1 MNRSLYAMLHVFDER
16 TRTDN
21 TNIDSEKNKT
31 IVSRHLIY
39 LFLSFD
45 DTIIAFR
52 DRNVKRFLAKNG
64 KNFALTLYCGKVRA
78 GTPYTRTTA
87 QEKERE
93 ARSRPLIHFATGFN
107 CEILDIPQVE
117 LAIGLVIIHCSTCRE

>member
-1 MNRSLYAMLHVFDER
+1 MNRSLYAVLHVFDER
-16 TRTDN
+16 ARADN
-21 TNIDSEKNKT
+21 TNIDGEKNKT

-52 DRNVKRFLAKNG
+52 DRNVKWFLAKNG
-64 KNFALTLYCGKVRA
+64 KNFALTLYHDKVRA
-78 GTPYTRTTA
+78 GTPYTRHTA

-93 ARSRPLIHFATGFN
+93 ARSRP
-107 CEILDIPQVE
+107 
-117 LAIGLVIIHCSTCRE
+117 

>member
-1 MNRSLYAMLHVFDER
+1 MNRSLYAVLHVFDER
-16 TRTDN
+16 ARADN

-52 DRNVKRFLAKNG
+52 DRNVKWFLAKNG
-64 KNFALTLYCGKVRA
+64 KNFALALYRVKVRA
-78 GTPYTRTTA
+78 GTLYTRPTA

-93 ARSRPLIHFATGFN
+93 VRSRP
-107 CEILDIPQVE
+107 
-117 LAIGLVIIHCSTCRE
+117 

>member
-1 MNRSLYAMLHVFDER
+1 MNRSLYAVLHVFDER
-16 TRTDN
+16 ARADN

-31 IVSRHLIY
+31 IVNRHLIY

-52 DRNVKRFLAKNG
+52 DRNVKWFLAKNG

-78 GTPYTRTTA
+78 GTPYTRSTA
-87 QEKERE
+87 QER
-93 ARSRPLIHFATGFN
+93 AGSPLPLLIHFTTGLN
-107 CEILDIPQVE
+107 CEILNIPQVE
-117 LAIGLVIIHCSTCRE
+117 LAIGLVIVHCSTCCE

>member
-1 MNRSLYAMLHVFDER
+1 MNRSLYAVLHVFDER
-16 TRTDN
+16 AHADN

-31 IVSRHLIY
+31 IMSRHLIY

-52 DRNVKRFLAKNG
+52 DRNVKWFLAKNG
-64 KNFALTLYCGKVRA
+64 KNFALALYRVKVRV
-78 GTPYTRTTA
+78 GTPYTRPTA

-93 ARSRPLIHFATGFN
+93 ARSR
-107 CEILDIPQVE
+107 
-117 LAIGLVIIHCSTCRE
+117 S

>member
-1 MNRSLYAMLHVFDER
+1 MNRSLYAVLHVFDKR
-16 TRTDN
+16 ARADN

-52 DRNVKRFLAKNG
+52 DRNVKRNLAKNG
-64 KNFALTLYCGKVRA
+64 KNFALTLYRGKVQA

-93 ARSRPLIHFATGFN
+93 VRPPLIHFTTGFN

>member
-1 MNRSLYAMLHVFDER
+1 MNRSLYAVLHVFDER
-16 TRTDN
+16 AHADN
-21 TNIDSEKNKT
+21 TNINSEKNKT
-31 IVSRHLIY
+31 IMSRHLIY

-52 DRNVKRFLAKNG
+52 DRNVKWFLAKNG
-64 KNFALTLYCGKVRA
+64 KNFALTLYCDKVRA

-93 ARSRPLIHFATGFN
+93 VRPLLIHFATGFN
-107 CEILDIPQVE
+107 CEILNIPQVE
-117 LAIGLVIIHCSTCRE
+117 LAIGLVIVHCSTCCE

>member
-16 TRTDN
+16 TRADN

-31 IVSRHLIY
+31 IMSRHLIY

-52 DRNVKRFLAKNG
+52 DRNVKWFLAKNG
-64 KNFALTLYCGKVRA
+64 KNFALALYCDKVRA
-78 GTPYTRTTA
+78 GTSYTRPTA

-93 ARSRPLIHFATGFN
+93 ARSRP
-107 CEILDIPQVE
+107 
-117 LAIGLVIIHCSTCRE
+117 

>member
-1 MNRSLYAMLHVFDER
+1 MSRSLYSVFHVFNER
-16 TRTDN
+16 ARADN
-21 TNIDSEKNKT
+21 TNLDSEKNKT

-52 DRNVKRFLAKNG
+52 DRNVKWFLAKNG
-64 KNFALTLYCGKVRA
+64 KNFALTLYCDKVRA
-78 GTPYTRTTA
+78 GTPYTRPTV

-93 ARSRPLIHFATGFN
+93 ARSRP
-107 CEILDIPQVE
+107 
-117 LAIGLVIIHCSTCRE
+117 

>member
-1 MNRSLYAMLHVFDER
+1 MNRSLYAVLHVFDKR
-16 TRTDN
+16 ARADN

-52 DRNVKRFLAKNG
+52 DRNVKWFLAKNR
-64 KNFALTLYCGKVRA
+64 GKVRA
-78 GTPYTRTTA
+78 GMPYTRTTA

-93 ARSRPLIHFATGFN
+93 ARSRP
-107 CEILDIPQVE
+107 
-117 LAIGLVIIHCSTCRE
+117 

>member
-16 TRTDN
+16 TRADN

-31 IVSRHLIY
+31 VMSRHLIY

-52 DRNVKRFLAKNG
+52 DRNVKRNLAKNG
-64 KNFALTLYCGKVRA
+64 KNFALTLYRGKVRA
-78 GTPYTRTTA
+78 GTPCTHGTA
-87 QEKERE
+87 REKERE
-93 ARSRPLIHFATGFN
+93 ARSRP
-107 CEILDIPQVE
+107 
-117 LAIGLVIIHCSTCRE
+117 

>member
-1 MNRSLYAMLHVFDER
+1 MNQSLYAMFYVFDER
-16 TRTDN
+16 TRADN

-31 IVSRHLIY
+31 IMSRHLIY

-52 DRNVKRFLAKNG
+52 DRNVKWFLAKNG
-64 KNFALTLYCGKVRA
+64 KNFALALYCDKVRA
-78 GTPYTRTTA
+78 GTPYTRFTA

-93 ARSRPLIHFATGFN
+93 ARSRP
-107 CEILDIPQVE
+107 
-117 LAIGLVIIHCSTCRE
+117 

>member
-1 MNRSLYAMLHVFDER
+1 MNRSLYAVLHVFDER
-16 TRTDN
+16 ARTDN

-31 IVSRHLIY
+31 VMSSHLIY

-52 DRNVKRFLAKNG
+52 DRNVKWILAKNG
-64 KNFALTLYCGKVRA
+64 KNFALTLYRGKVRA
-78 GTPYTRTTA
+78 GTPYTRHTA

-93 ARSRPLIHFATGFN
+93 ARSRP
-107 CEILDIPQVE
+107 
-117 LAIGLVIIHCSTCRE
+117 

>member
-1 MNRSLYAMLHVFDER
+1 MNRSLYAVFHVFDER
-16 TRTDN
+16 ARADN

-31 IVSRHLIY
+31 IMNRHLIY

-52 DRNVKRFLAKNG
+52 DRNVKWFLAKNG
-64 KNFALTLYCGKVRA
+64 KNFALALYRVKVRA
-78 GTPYTRTTA
+78 GTPYTRPTV

-93 ARSRPLIHFATGFN
+93 ARARP
-107 CEILDIPQVE
+107 
-117 LAIGLVIIHCSTCRE
+117 

>member
-1 MNRSLYAMLHVFDER
+1 MNRSLYAVLHVFDKR
-16 TRTDN
+16 ARADN

-52 DRNVKRFLAKNG
+52 DRNVKRNLAKNG

-78 GTPYTRTTA
+78 GTPCTRITA

-93 ARSRPLIHFATGFN
+93 ARSRP
-107 CEILDIPQVE
+107 
-117 LAIGLVIIHCSTCRE
+117 

>member
-1 MNRSLYAMLHVFDER
+1 MKRSLYAVLHVFDER
-16 TRTDN
+16 ARADN

-31 IVSRHLIY
+31 IMSRHLIY

-52 DRNVKRFLAKNG
+52 DRNVKWFLAKNG
-64 KNFALTLYCGKVRA
+64 KNFALALYCDKVRA
-78 GTPYTRTTA
+78 GTPYTRPTA

-93 ARSRPLIHFATGFN
+93 ACSRP
-107 CEILDIPQVE
+107 
-117 LAIGLVIIHCSTCRE
+117 

>member
-1 MNRSLYAMLHVFDER
+1 MNRSLYAVFHVFDER
-16 TRTDN
+16 ACADN

-31 IVSRHLIY
+31 VMSRHLIY

-52 DRNVKRFLAKNG
+52 DRNVKWFLAKNG
-64 KNFALTLYCGKVRA
+64 KNFALALYRVKVRA
-78 GTPYTRTTA
+78 GTPYTRPTV

-93 ARSRPLIHFATGFN
+93 ARSRP
-107 CEILDIPQVE
+107 
-117 LAIGLVIIHCSTCRE
+117 

>member
-1 MNRSLYAMLHVFDER
+1 MNRSLYAMLHVFNQRARADC
-16 TRTDN
+16 

-52 DRNVKRFLAKNG
+52 DRNVKRNLAKM
-64 KNFALTLYCGKVRA
+64 
-78 GTPYTRTTA
+78 
-87 QEKERE
+87 EK
-93 ARSRPLIHFATGFN
+93 
-107 CEILDIPQVE
+107 IL
-117 LAIGLVIIHCSTCRE
+117 L

>member
-1 MNRSLYAMLHVFDER
+1 MNRSLYAVLHVFDER
-16 TRTDN
+16 ACADN

-31 IVSRHLIY
+31 IMSRHLIY

-52 DRNVKRFLAKNG
+52 DRNVKWFLAKNG
-64 KNFALTLYCGKVRA
+64 KNFALTLYCNKVRA
-78 GTPYTRTTA
+78 GTPYTRPTA

-93 ARSRPLIHFATGFN
+93 ARSRP
-107 CEILDIPQVE
+107 
-117 LAIGLVIIHCSTCRE
+117 

>member
-16 TRTDN
+16 TRADN

-31 IVSRHLIY
+31 VMSRHLIY

-45 DTIIAFR
+45 VFIIPNKGGF
-52 DRNVKRFLAKNG
+52 VKRFLAKNG

-78 GTPYTRTTA
+78 GTPYTRHTA

-93 ARSRPLIHFATGFN
+93 ARSRP
-107 CEILDIPQVE
+107 
-117 LAIGLVIIHCSTCRE
+117 

>member
-1 MNRSLYAMLHVFDER
+1 MNRSLYAVLHVFDER
-16 TRTDN
+16 TCADN

-31 IVSRHLIY
+31 IMSRHLIY

-52 DRNVKRFLAKNG
+52 DRNVKWFLVKNE
-64 KNFALTLYCGKVRA
+64 KNFALALYRVKVRA
-78 GTPYTRTTA
+78 GTPYTRHTA

-93 ARSRPLIHFATGFN
+93 RASRP
-107 CEILDIPQVE
+107 
-117 LAIGLVIIHCSTCRE
+117 

>member
-1 MNRSLYAMLHVFDER
+1 MNRSLYAVLHVFDER
-16 TRTDN
+16 ARADN

-52 DRNVKRFLAKNG
+52 DRNVKRNLAKM
-64 KNFALTLYCGKVRA
+64 
-78 GTPYTRTTA
+78 
-87 QEKERE
+87 EK
-93 ARSRPLIHFATGFN
+93 
-107 CEILDIPQVE
+107 IL
-117 LAIGLVIIHCSTCRE
+117 L

>member
-1 MNRSLYAMLHVFDER
+1 MNRSLYAVLHVFDER
-16 TRTDN
+16 ARADN

-52 DRNVKRFLAKNG
+52 DRNVKWFLVKNG
-64 KNFALTLYCGKVRA
+64 KNFALTLYRGKVRA
-78 GTPYTRTTA
+78 GTPYTRPTA

-93 ARSRPLIHFATGFN
+93 ARSR
-107 CEILDIPQVE
+107 
-117 LAIGLVIIHCSTCRE
+117 S

>member
-1 MNRSLYAMLHVFDER
+1 MNRSLYAVLHVFDER
-16 TRTDN
+16 TRADN

-52 DRNVKRFLAKNG
+52 DRNVKWNLVKNG

-78 GTPYTRTTA
+78 GTPYTRHTA

-93 ARSRPLIHFATGFN
+93 ARSRP
-107 CEILDIPQVE
+107 
-117 LAIGLVIIHCSTCRE
+117 

>member
-1 MNRSLYAMLHVFDER
+1 MNRSLYAMFHVFDER
-16 TRTDN
+16 ARADN

-31 IVSRHLIY
+31 VMSRHLIY

-52 DRNVKRFLAKNG
+52 DRNVKWFLVKNG
-64 KNFALTLYCGKVRA
+64 KNFALTLYRGKVRA
-78 GTPYTRTTA
+78 GTPYTRLTA

-93 ARSRPLIHFATGFN
+93 VRSRP
-107 CEILDIPQVE
+107 
-117 LAIGLVIIHCSTCRE
+117 

>member
-16 TRTDN
+16 TRADN

-31 IVSRHLIY
+31 VMSRHLIY

-52 DRNVKRFLAKNG
+52 DRNVKRNLAKNG
-64 KNFALTLYCGKVRA
+64 KNFALTLYRGKVRA
-78 GTPYTRTTA
+78 GTPYTHGTA
-87 QEKERE
+87 QEEERE
-93 ARSRPLIHFATGFN
+93 TRSRP
-107 CEILDIPQVE
+107 
-117 LAIGLVIIHCSTCRE
+117 